1 MDDTTAKNFS
11 FDGNGRND
19 LDESDE
25 DDGDVADYGV
35 VPAEEGSDFDGT
47 TPSTSH
53 RKLAVRFG
61 AETPLDYIPRPQGSH
76 DNEEDDAA
84 ALIEEEE
91 EFGLV
96 GTTPSTAHRNAGGF
110 NRFGTASL
118 PSSPTSGG
126 VNIAV
131 NELNGSGASY
141 DTGTPLG
148 GVESGLGDGLVGT
161 TPSTSH
167 RYPSMPNGIRFGAET
182 PLGPAGLSAEGLRG
196 NDEANAR
203 DILVDDDADDSP
215 KEESEK
221 EFGLVGTT
229 PNTSHRKAGIRFES
243 GAETPLVVGG
253 PVSEQLAF
261 AVGMEQEDDDSAMLA
276 SPPPGGGM
284 EGLSGPL
291 QATPLRTS
299 RPSPGYAPLSTG
311 RSSGGHRQRMGTA
324 PGEPSPFDSG
334 GDDDDDEDE
343 DEQYEDE
350 RNDSDG
356 VDRDDDDGGD
366 FDDDDFDGSLDDR
379 EEGDK
384 GERFSEDDDGV
395 VPTSG
400 RDTRKDKGATSFG
413 DKSAKASA
421 KEDDVDVDDDDE
433 LTDEQRLLAE
443 ELGMFSLWNQDPN
456 AGMSPSSGRSFGEE
470 ASRAVDLHYKAQQ
483 AREAKSAG
491 NALDQLELADGG
503 GDGDSNVVIP
513 KKVFAVRSWSGRRKF
528 EASWDET
535 TGEFIDGMPE
545 AIPQPLL
552 AGSANPT
559 SGSSEFPQGGWA
571 GDRWTSPV
579 PPPSMVLA
587 AQEGNS
593 DSKRTLHFEGSQQLQ
608 QQQPTTSP
616 MTSPRKPRLPLGD
629 VSTMNNSVAACAGK
643 NKTTAPPPD
652 GSGDLG
658 WSNFNRSPNRRSEVS
673 DEEEEEDEEDMEEEE
688 EEEEEE
694 GREGA
699 EEYYDERG
707 GAGGEL
713 EATNRQKELLF
724 EMAEQKRRLR
734 EEAEAKAHRHAERK
748 RRQTE
753 MLLERARA
761 RRAGMLVEESDP
773 SASSGGVEQQ
783 QDGGHKGKL
792 GKKKKS
798 GKHFPV
804 EAALTADEMAAQ
816 MAAEEAERE
825 ANKLRAKARRKAA
838 KQHLALMVA
847 ARKAEAEELALKE
860 QAEMERKAAVKEK
873 GLKLARARR
882 AQCNG
887 ASNKAEGGASNDLG
901 ETAANH
907 GEETPRGSGVSAV
920 RAAKAAANSG
930 GGSSSNGSGS
940 KGAHAGAGAA
950 GGAHAVPEAELT
962 AEEKEE
968 KKQRLRDMKAAKARH
983 QDMLKA
989 MAEEARKKQSEE
1001 DAMAARLAKRAA
1013 LMRARILAEAA
1024 ERKLQREQE
1033 VGASG
1038 PAVSTKGG
1046 GSGQD
1051 AETAAAAKVAAKQ
1064 QHARA
1069 AAKRAA
1075 RAAAEEAAKHEKGEG
1090 GNSSDDDDDDDG
1102 AKGAAKKKASSSE
1115 KRQAAAASSVGSRL
1129 HAARLKKA
1137 GGPNATNV
1145 GLVGARDFEDWKRK
1159 HGVPPEGKV
1168 FGLTGWYPCVK
1179 EALLSRGWF
1188 FNPDRESFFF
1198 DLKWT
1203 LKSKELK
1210 QEQLQP
1216 WQLTNHI
1223 LKNTA
1228 ITTKV
1233 GLLKSLR
1240 ELSWLAPVNPDA
1252 IYPRSYD
1259 LNSNTDMQSFLDDY
1273 RCTAAQ
1279 GMLKEVVAACRKEHW
1294 SNAGYATGKQFS
1306 APFDANDFDV
1316 TVPVNMGA
1324 LTVALTVCER
1334 AAYPLLDDDAYLD
1347 GGSKVQLLEPCTEV
1361 EWEVLGY
1368 ASRQAYAAEVQKQR
1382 LPPTS
1387 SSSIGSNGKDQED
1400 DDVDVDNDAE
1410 LTEAGKKSKR
1420 KRLAAAAAA
1429 GPSLPRPV
1437 FCAWDKGAVLVAGSI
1452 PRPVDGFLR
1461 HTERDVQ
1468 LKQQKQSGDS
1478 KPVSERELQRAA
1490 EAKEMERSKLR
1501 EACCNPT
1508 TSVAAVGSSILARCV
1523 AVLATLDE
1531 QSPQCA
1537 LNGRFETKNLWIVKP
1552 SAKSRGRGIQTF
1564 RDLDKL
1570 LEYVGVTDTAQSS
1583 TLWVVQKY
1591 MENPLLVAK
1600 RKFDIRQWVLV
1611 TDWNPLTIYFYN
1623 DCYARFAA
1631 APYEDNDAALE
1642 NEHVHLV
1649 NNSVAKNSEDFHA
1662 SVTAENG
1669 EPIQDCM
1676 WTKDQIAAYMKY
1688 QAKERG
1694 LFKGHDA
1701 RLKEVRAR
1709 AARAHQSGKQREHDA
1724 QGGAFGGAQED
1735 DATLPAVDES
1745 QGEDVFATRC
1755 YAKMRDIAKCALMTA
1770 QGQVEHRKCSWEL
1783 YGYDYMF
1790 DDDFK
1795 PWLIEINSSPAC
1807 DYSTLVTEAFV
1818 PRALEDVIKVV
1829 VDLREW
1835 ESKGGDGRQGKKAKE
1850 AAGARPD
1857 TGGWEPIYK
1866 GQYLETQKT
1875 ALGTDLAVVGAP
1887 VLKRRPGGQSF
1898 TLQGRKVNDAEYAQ
1912 PVPAPT
1918 DQGSDEEPDFC
1929 STATTT
1935 AQPMS
1940 HPSQRQH
1947 QQQSQSKLPQPSGSK
1962 DETSGKSKNTGSTSS
1977 SSSSSKGNSKKGP
1990 AKTSDPSKSR
2000 DGDDDDEDDDDEDDT
2015 DEDEDG
2021 AALKNDDAVDT
2032 STKKESPAPPAVIKP
2047 RPTSTGKPR
2056 FTMKHLAAASA
2067 QQAPVAPLEG
2077 ESREAEAR
2085 SSENQGP
2092 SGPSPIA
2099 DAIPPAV
2106 KTPSD
2111 NSPAPDEA
2119 GSIDFDDI

>member
-1 MDDTTAKNFS
+1 M
-11 FDGNGRND
+11 
-19 LDESDE
+19 
-25 DDGDVADYGV
+25 
-35 VPAEEGSDFDGT
+35 
-47 TPSTSH
+47 
-53 RKLAVRFG
+53 RFG
-61 AETPLDYIPRPQGSH
+61 AETPLDYIPRPHGSH
-76 DNEEDDAA
+76 EDDDDAA

-118 PSSPTSGG
+118 PSSPTSGDS
-126 VNIAV
+126 IAV
-131 NELNGSGASY
+131 NELSGGDASY
-141 DTGTPLG
+141 DTAAISGA
-148 GVESGLGDGLVGT
+148 ESSLGDGLIGT

-167 RYPSMPNGIRFGAET
+167 RYASMPNGIRFGAET
-182 PLGPAGLSAEGLRG
+182 PLGPVGLSAEGLRG
-196 NDEANAR
+196 NDENNAR
-203 DILVDDDADDSP
+203 ENLEDDTDVSP
-215 KEESEK
+215 KEETEK

-229 PNTSHRKAGIRFES
+229 PNTSHRKAGIRFAS
-243 GAETPLVVGG
+243 GAETPLAVGG
-253 PVSEQLAF
+253 SVSEQLAF
-261 AVGMEQEDDDSAMLA
+261 AVGMEQEDEDGAMLA

-311 RSSGGHRQRMGTA
+311 SGGHRQRMGTA

-334 GDDDDDEDE
+334 GEDDDEDE
-343 DEQYEDE
+343 ENEEGSIGD
-350 RNDSDG
+350 DG
-356 VDRDDDDGGD
+356 IDRDDGGD
-366 FDDDDFDGSLDDR
+366 FDDDDFEDSFDDR
-379 EEGDK
+379 EEEEEEEEDSRKEQDIIGY
-384 GERFSEDDDGV
+384 DDDHGA
-395 VPTSG
+395 
-400 RDTRKDKGATSFG
+400 KQGATEI
-413 DKSAKASA
+413 K
-421 KEDDVDVDDDDE
+421 DDEVDDDDDEE
-433 LTDEQRLLAE
+433 LTEEQRLMAE
-443 ELGMFSLWNQDPN
+443 ELGMFSLLNQDPN
-456 AGMSPSSGRSFGEE
+456 AGLSPSSGRSFGEE
-470 ASRAVDLHYKAQQ
+470 ANHALNKHYKAQQ
-483 AREAKSAG
+483 AKKATAEG
-491 NALDQLELADGG
+491 VLGQLDFGAVSE
-503 GDGDSNVVIP
+503 
-513 KKVFAVRSWSGRRKF
+513 KVFAVRSWSGRRKF

-552 AGSANPT
+552 AGSVAPI
-559 SGSSEFPQGGWA
+559 GSSEFPQGGWA

-579 PPPSMVLA
+579 PPPSSMLA
-587 AQEGNS
+587 QQGNYSSNKKDAQEAMDHVNNHNS
-593 DSKRTLHFEGSQQLQ
+593 SKRTLQFDER
-608 QQQPTTSP
+608 QQPTTSP
-616 MTSPRKPRLPLGD
+616 MTSPRKLRLPLGD
-629 VSTMNNSVAACAGK
+629 VSTMNNNGLAGVNSK
-643 NKTTAPPPD
+643 HKTRAPPS
-652 GSGDLG
+652 GGDLG
-658 WSNFNRSPNRRSEVS
+658 WSNFNRSPNHRSEHDDDHEEGAHVRQQRNDWRGHGS
-673 DEEEEEDEEDMEEEE
+673 EEDEDEEDDIEEEDEEEEGEEEE
-688 EEEEEE
+688 FFD
-694 GREGA
+694 
-699 EEYYDERG
+699 DERG
-707 GAGGEL
+707 GAGAEL
-713 EATNRQKELLF
+713 EATNRQKELLY

-734 EEAEAKAHRHAERK
+734 EEAEAKAQRHAERK

-761 RRAGMLVEESDP
+761 RRAGTLVEESDP
-773 SASSGGVEQQ
+773 SASGGVDR
-783 QDGGHKGKL
+783 QDGGKGKL
-792 GKKKKS
+792 GQKKKS
-798 GKHFPV
+798 GKNLPV
-804 EAALTADEMAAQ
+804 EAALTAEEMAAQ
-816 MAAEEAERE
+816 LAAEEADRE
-825 ANKLRAKARRKAA
+825 ANKLRAKEMRKAA

-882 AQCNG
+882 AQRNG
-887 ASNKAEGGASNDLG
+887 ANNNNSTEGGHSNDPDDQ
-901 ETAANH
+901 AANH

-930 GGSSSNGSGS
+930 GGSSNGSGS
-940 KGAHAGAGAA
+940 KGAHGAVSGASN
-950 GGAHAVPEAELT
+950 GATGAVPEAELT

-968 KKQRLRDMKAAKARH
+968 KKQRWRDMKAAKARH

-1001 DAMAARLAKRAA
+1001 DAMAARLAKRAN

-1024 ERKLQREQE
+1024 ERKQQRELE
-1033 VGASG
+1033 VGASSG
-1038 PAVSTKGG
+1038 PAASNGSG
-1046 GSGQD
+1046 GSSQD
-1051 AETAAAAKVAAKQ
+1051 AEAAAKAAAAAKQ
-1064 QHARA
+1064 QYARA

-1075 RAAAEEAAKHEKGEG
+1075 RAAAEEAAKGVKGG
-1090 GNSSDDDDDDDG
+1090 GDDGSSDDDDDDDDDDDG
-1102 AKGAAKKKASSSE
+1102 AKGASKKKATSSE
-1115 KRQAAAASSVGSRL
+1115 KRQAAAASAVGSRL

-1137 GGPNATNV
+1137 GGPNAANV

-1159 HGVPPEGKV
+1159 HGVPADGKV

-1179 EALLSRGWF
+1179 EALLSRGWH

-1203 LKSKELK
+1203 LKSNELK

-1216 WQLTNHI
+1216 WQLTNHF

-1306 APFDANDFDV
+1306 APFDVKDFDV
-1316 TVPVNMGA
+1316 DVQVNMGA
-1324 LTVALTVCER
+1324 LTVALNVCER
-1334 AAYPLLDDDAYLD
+1334 AAYPLLNDDAYLD

-1368 ASRQAYAAEVQKQR
+1368 ASRQAYAAEVQKKG
-1382 LPPTS
+1382 LPTDNDD
-1387 SSSIGSNGKDQED
+1387 NGD
-1400 DDVDVDNDAE
+1400 DVDNDAE
-1410 LTEAGKKSKR
+1410 LTEAGKKSKK

-1437 FCAWDKGAVLVAGSI
+1437 FCAWDKGAVLVAGSV

-1468 LKQQKQSGDS
+1468 AKQQKQAGDS
-1478 KPVSERELQRAA
+1478 KPVSERELQKAA
-1490 EAKEMERSKLR
+1490 EAKEAERSKLR

-1508 TSVAAVGSSILARCV
+1508 SSVAAVGSSILARCV

-1676 WTKDQIAAYMKY
+1676 WTKDQIAAYMKF

-1709 AARAHQSGKQREHDA
+1709 AARAHHSGKQQQEGH
-1724 QGGAFGGAQED
+1724 GALGAAGAGSEEEEE
-1735 DATLPAVDES
+1735 APLPAVDKS

-1835 ESKGGDGRQGKKAKE
+1835 ETKGGDGRQGKKAKE

-1887 VLKRRPGGQSF
+1887 LLQRRPGGHSF

-1918 DQGSDEEPDFC
+1918 DQGSDDEPDFC
-1929 STATTT
+1929 STTSATTQSNRT
-1935 AQPMS
+1935 LEQP
-1940 HPSQRQH
+1940 
-1947 QQQSQSKLPQPSGSK
+1947 QQQQQPRSSKLTQPS
-1962 DETSGKSKNTGSTSS
+1962 SGKNDKSGKPKIDGSTIKSS
-1977 SSSSSKGNSKKGP
+1977 SEGSSNTDTANISGKK
-1990 AKTSDPSKSR
+1990 SNED
-2000 DGDDDDEDDDDEDDT
+2000 DDDDDDDESESDEDN
-2015 DEDEDG
+2015 G
-2021 AALKNDDAVDT
+2021 AAAPKNDAANAT
-2032 STKKESPAPPAVIKP
+2032 TKAESSTASVVKP

-2056 FTMKHLAAASA
+2056 FTMKHLAAA
-2067 QQAPVAPLEG
+2067 QQAPAGPLEG
-2077 ESREAEAR
+2077 ETNDEAR
-2085 SSENQGP
+2085 SSESQAP
-2092 SGPSPIA
+2092 SAPFTSA
-2099 DAIPPAV
+2099 DAV
-2106 KTPSD
+2106 TPEVNLPTD
-2111 NSPAPDEA
+2111 DSPAPDEA
-2119 GSIDFDDI
+2119 ASIDFDDI